1 VVTVKTQILAP
12 SKNANARKGIG
23 GLTYAGSV
31 SPNATTGE
39 SSGQKQSAT
48 YADVGFQP
56 GRGKGNWKPGSG
68 PGGNCICP
76 SCGQKIPHEQGM
88 PCRSVKCPNCGNFMI
103 REGIATET
111 GKEAMT

>member
-1 VVTVKTQILAP
+1 VITVKTQIHIP
-12 SKNANARKGIG
+12 SKNAGERKEIG
-23 GLTYAGSV
+23 GLTYAGIF
-31 SPNATTGE
+31 SPSAATAE
-39 SSGQKQSAT
+39 SPAQGQRAT
-48 YADVGFQP
+48 FAEVGFQP